1 MKQAYRRVWQYPQ
14 TGMSRRTKLNRK
26 EDTRLKTNVEH
37 EVCDR
42 SHRNSKTRFIEPFW
56 SYNRKILRKFT
67 TKGSYTWNIIH
78 ITREVL
84 LSETWS
90 GDHRWFMRRSRMEG
104 RSVKGDSCII
114 VIIIII
120 IIISKSYTC
129 NNMGS
134 RSNSEAVGQHLSNIP
149 GEHEIKEL
157 QGTAILCAAHT
168 HTHTHTLREMLM

>member
-1 MKQAYRRVWQYPQ
+1 
-14 TGMSRRTKLNRK
+14 
-26 EDTRLKTNVEH
+26 
-37 EVCDR
+37 
-42 SHRNSKTRFIEPFW
+42 
-56 SYNRKILRKFT
+56 
-67 TKGSYTWNIIH
+67 
-78 ITREVL
+78 
-84 LSETWS
+84 
-90 GDHRWFMRRSRMEG
+90 MRRSRMEG

-114 VIIIII
+114 VIIII